1 MIERRGMN
9 YPEQQHTGSSFAGR
23 CYRHPARETNV
34 SCTRCER
41 PICPDCLRSAAVGF
55 QCPECVRNQNRGR
68 QATLPFGGKI
78 AEQAGLVAIVL
89 GVLNIGMYIVTAVT
103 SPSGIHHNASSRLFI
118 RLVLVPEWVAST
130 NEYWRLI
137 GTAFLH
143 YGFLHL
149 AVNMISL
156 AVLGPSIERVFGHV
170 RFTVLYLVAALG
182 GSVAVY
188 AFDPNNL
195 QATAG
200 ASAAIFGLFGA
211 LVVLVRKLGLD
222 IRALLPTIL
231 INAYITYRVPNIS
244 WIGHIGGFVAGA
256 LVALVLVYAPRT
268 NRLAYQIGGVTLI
281 LGIFV
286 GLTVWRTTQLGGF

>member
-1 MIERRGMN
+1 MN
-9 YPEQQHTGSSFAGR
+9 YPEQQHTGSSFTTR
-23 CYRHPARETNV
+23 CYRHPGRETNV
-34 SCTRCER
+34 SCTRCDR

-55 QCPECVRNQNRGR
+55 QCPECVRGQNRAR
-68 QATLPFGGKI
+68 QPTLPYGGRI
-78 AEQAGLVAIVL
+78 GQLAGLVAIVL

-103 SPSGIHHNASSRLFI
+103 SPTGIHHNASSRLFI
-118 RLVLVPEWVAST
+118 RLVLVPEWIAQT

-156 AVLGPSIERVFGHV
+156 AVLGPPVERVFGHV
-170 RFTVLYLVAALG
+170 RFTVLYVIAALG

-188 AFDPNNL
+188 AFDPNAL

-211 LVVLVRKLGLD
+211 LVVLYRKLGLD
-222 IRALLPTIL
+222 MRALLPTIL

-244 WIGHIGGFVAGA
+244 WIGHVGGFVAGA
-256 LVALVLVYAPRT
+256 LVAIVLVYAPRPK
-268 NRLAYQIGGVTLI
+268 RLWYQIGGVTLI
-281 LGIFV
+281 VAVFV
-286 GLTVWRTTQLGGF
+286 GLTVWRTSQLGTF